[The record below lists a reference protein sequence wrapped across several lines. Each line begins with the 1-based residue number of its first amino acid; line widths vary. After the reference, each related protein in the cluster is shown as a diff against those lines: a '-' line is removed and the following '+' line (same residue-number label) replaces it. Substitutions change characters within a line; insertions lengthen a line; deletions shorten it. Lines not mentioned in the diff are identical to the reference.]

1 MSQHDYVIA
10 NAPGATVRAD
20 INAVLQAIATLNAG
34 ATAPATTFP
43 NMLWYD
49 TANGILWKRTNADDA
64 WEQVPFGK
72 ASSGDGDTGTDDSK
86 YTTVARVLAMIKKH
100 KTRVGTGTI
109 TDGELDINAALY
121 DVVNVSANADFTL
134 NMPTNGE
141 AGDRIT
147 VRITQDGT
155 GSRILTLGAG
165 INISAELAEDG
176 IVLSTAAGAV
186 DKIGLY
192 CVSGSLWEIDSFG
205 TDYAEPA

>member
-1 MSQHDYVIA
+1 MQHDYVVS
-10 NAPGATVRAD
+10 NGNGAAVRAD
-20 INAVLQAIATLNAG
+20 LNEVLQAIVTLNAG
-34 ATAPATTFP
+34 ATAPAATFP

-64 WEQVPFGK
+64 WVQILIGLASQAEAEAGSDNAK
-72 ASSGDGDTGTDDSK
+72 AMT
-86 YTTVARVLAMIKKH
+86 ALRVVQAIRKH
-100 KTRVGTGTI
+100 KTRVGTVAIAAG
-109 TDGELDINAALY
+109 DLDIDAALY
-121 DVVNVSANADFTL
+121 DVVNVTADDDFTL
-134 NMPTNGE
+134 NLPTNGE

-147 VRITQDGT
+147 VRITQDAT

-176 IVLSTAAGAV
+176 IVLSTASASV